1 MGGNSITSYLGKNI
15 YNKKYNM
22 KGLVVAVDLI
32 SSISKR
38 RLSIVK
44 EFKGGFPLNYIK
56 RTFSEFNESGCCNIV
71 SNLNLI
77 DNNKLYSI
85 EWVDIESSVILRKL
99 YPNTKL
105 FRSLYPEAK
114 VVNNTLE
121 VEC

>member
-1 MGGNSITSYLGKNI
+1 MIVGGNKIKSYLGKNI
-15 YNKKYNM
+15 YSKKWDM
-22 KGLVVAVDLI
+22 EGLVVAVDIKPKPHLC
-32 SSISKR
+32 
-38 RLSIVK
+38 IVK
-44 EFKGGFPLNYIK
+44 EFKSGLPLNYLK
-56 RTFSEFNESGCCNIV
+56 GTFDEFNNSGCCNIV

-77 DNNKLYSI
+77 DNNKLYAI